1 MSVFRHA
8 GRHRV
13 AVFVRHG
20 LLPIELGIPHRMLGW
35 SWDERGK
42 PLYEVVTCTA
52 TPGPV
57 RTDADFTV
65 NVEHGPEA
73 LAEADTVIVPA
84 SHELDEPFAEGR
96 LGAPLADA
104 LALVRPGT
112 RVASICTGAFVLA
125 AAGLL
130 NGKRATTH
138 WSSCELLQRLHPEVD
153 VDPNVLYVADGD
165 VLTSA
170 GVASGIDLCLHM
182 VRDDFGAAVANSVAR
197 RTVVPPHRDG
207 GQAQFIE
214 RPVPEPGV
222 HTTGTARGWALRHLE
237 RPIGLRELAR
247 QEAMSVRT
255 FTRRFREE
263 VGMSPQQW
271 LTQQRI
277 DRVRQLLE
285 SSDLPVERIAAD
297 AGFGSASSLRL
308 RFQAALG
315 VSPSAYRRT
324 FRVRAGAG
332 AGAGVGAGAG
342 AGVGAGAGAGV
353 GAGAD
358 GREGS
363 TAA

>member
-1 MSVFRHA
+1 MSAFRHP

-13 AVFVRHG
+13 AVLVRHG
-20 LLPIELGIPHRMLGW
+20 LLPIELGIPHRLLGW
-35 SWDERGK
+35 SWNERGE
-42 PLYEVVTCTA
+42 PLYEVVTCSV

-65 NVEHGPEA
+65 TVEHGPQA

-84 SHELDEPFAEGR
+84 SHDLDEPYTEGR

-104 LALVRPGT
+104 LSLIRPGV

-125 AAGLL
+125 AAGMLD
-130 NGKRATTH
+130 GRRATTH
-138 WSSCELLQRLHPEVD
+138 WSCCERLQKLHPAVQ
-153 VDPNVLYVADGD
+153 VDPDVLYVADGN

-182 VRDDFGAAVANSVAR
+182 VRDDFGSAVANSVAR

-222 HTTGTARGWALRHLE
+222 HTTGAARSWALRHLE
-237 RPIGLRELAR
+237 RPIGLRELAQ

-263 VGMSPQQW
+263 VGTSPQQW

-277 DRVRQLLE
+277 ERARHLLE
-285 SSDLPVERIAAD
+285 SSDLPVDRIAAD
-297 AGFGSASSLRL
+297 AGFGSASSLRVH
-308 RFQAALG
+308 FQSALG

-324 FRVRAGAG
+324 FRVRAGG
-332 AGAGVGAGAG
+332 GGEG
-342 AGVGAGAGAGV
+342 
-353 GAGAD
+353 D
-358 GREGS
+358 GGEGDGGERRIRG